1 MRQIILISV
10 KVPSDAAGG
19 IFGVLNKRR
28 GVPIGSEQTAGTP
41 IEVVKAYLPVNESFG
56 KSISLVCLTISSI
69 ALVIDERF
77 LHISDLSLAEHYS
90 SQFLTIAKTP

>member
-41 IEVVKAYLPVNESFG
+41 MEVVKAYLPVNESFG
-56 KSISLVCLTISSI
+56 KFVCHRLMYCLFLLAMLYTSTVLVN
-69 ALVIDERF
+69 
-77 LHISDLSLAEHYS
+77 
-90 SQFLTIAKTP
+90 Q